1 MPASR
6 LARAERPQIR
16 SFHHREFGVER
27 LRTAKGSRT
36 VSICLPARDEAA
48 TIGGIVALLRR
59 RVVDVGV
66 ADELIVIDD
75 GSSDGTVAEAARN
88 GATVVPGRDVL
99 PEFGDGHG
107 KGGALWKSLHVSSG
121 DVVVWCDTD
130 IEDFHPRFVTGILGP
145 LLCEP
150 DVEFVKGYYHRPE
163 RNGTGGGRVSELV
176 ARPLLSLLFPELAA
190 VAQPLSGEYG
200 GTREVLERLPFVD
213 GYGVDVGLLM
223 DFTRL
228 RGIDRLV
235 QVDLDVRLHRNRDLS
250 ELGPQ
255 AMAVMQTIL
264 RRVDPDLVPVAADLV
279 RPGRPDLPVAVSE
292 RPPLAELRGL
302 EREHS

>member
-1 MPASR
+1 MPASP
-6 LARAERPQIR
+6 LARSESPPIR
-16 SFHHREFGVER
+16 SFHHDEFTVDR
-27 LRTAKGSRT
+27 LLRSKGDRS
-36 VSICLPARDEAA
+36 VSICLPARNEAT
-48 TIGGIVALLRR
+48 TIGPIVAMRR
-59 RVVDVGV
+59 RAVVDVGA
-66 ADELIVIDD
+66 ADGLIVIDD
-75 GSSDGTVAEAARN
+75 GSSDATAAEARAN
-88 GATVVPGRDVL
+88 GAEVVRSSEVL

-107 KGGALWKSLHVSSG
+107 KGGVLWKSLHVSTG

-150 DVEFVKGYYHRPE
+150 DVEFVKGYYDRPE

-176 ARPLLSLLFPELAA
+176 ARPLLSLLYPDLAA
-190 VAQPLSGEYG
+190 LFQPLSGEYG
-200 GTREVLERLPFVD
+200 GTRAVLEQLPFVD
-213 GYGVDVGLLM
+213 GYGVDVGLLI

-235 QVDLDVRLHRNRDLS
+235 QVNLDVRLHRNRDLA

-264 RRVDPDLVPVAADLV
+264 RRVDPDLVPVVADLV
-279 RPGRPDLPVAVSE
+279 RPGRPDVSVAVSE
-292 RPPLAELRGL
+292 RPPLAELRS
-302 EREHS
+302 RRDRS